1 MPEGTQLDLVSLATS
16 YADAVGE
23 VEIAKLEYESR
34 KQLAERN
41 TIPAQELA
49 IAQIKYKTAE
59 RKVALLRSIAEAA
72 LMETKADMDAAKSQ
86 LESVAKGRPDDR
98 SAIRAGEAQVIR
110 AESRL
115 RVLESILASGGR

>member
-49 IAQIKYKTAE
+49 IAQIKFKTAE

-72 LMETKADMDAAKSQ
+72 LMETKADMDAARSQ
-86 LESVAKGRPDDR
+86 LESVGKGRPDDR
-98 SAIRAGEAQVIR
+98 SAIRAAEAQVIR

>member
-1 MPEGTQLDLVSLATS
+1 MPEGTQLDLVRLATS
-16 YADAVGE
+16 YVDAAGE
-23 VEIAKLEYESR
+23 LEIAKLEYDSR

-86 LESVAKGRPDDR
+86 LESVAKGRPDDP
-98 SAIRAGEAQVIR
+98 SAVRAAEAQVIR